1 MCGNMG
7 VIIEVLKSLFK
18 KPSTRKYPKEK
29 VKPPK
34 RFRGKITFDKK
45 GCTACGLCRMI
56 CPTNAITLGRK
67 IKVIKVGKII
77 HKQIMHPIESID
89 IGKCVSCG
97 LCVEICP
104 AKVISFTNEFELADK
119 DRKKLIVK

>member
-1 MCGNMG
+1 MG
-7 VIIEVLKSLFK
+7 VVIEALKNLFK

-29 VKPPK
+29 VKPSE
-34 RFRGKITFDKK
+34 RYRGKITFDKK
-45 GCTACGLCRMI
+45 GCTGCGLCKMV

-67 IKVIKVGKII
+67 IKKIKVGKIT
-77 HKQIMHPIESID
+77 HKQITHPIESID
-89 IGKCVSCG
+89 IGKCVTCG

-104 AKVISFTNEFELADK
+104 PKVISFTKEFELANK